1 MLCGARYEVICMV
14 STIEFLPAVYAAI
27 LGLFGAV
34 ILIVMSKA
42 LTKAQAVSDAY
53 NLLGGLILGFL
64 LYLSAVLPP
73 PVDNISAFAYILAGM
88 GGLTAL
94 EAFVAKYYTVG
105 GTTPPSVASGPPR

>member
-1 MLCGARYEVICMV
+1 MV
-14 STIEFLPAVYAAI
+14 STISFLPALYAAL

-34 ILIVMSKA
+34 VLIVLSKA
-42 LTKAQAVSDAY
+42 LSQAQAVSDAY

-73 PVDNISAFAYILAGM
+73 PVDNISAFGYILAGM

-94 EAFVAKYYTVG
+94 EAFVGKYYSDT
-105 GTTPPSVASGPPR
+105 GTSPAAVASGPPR